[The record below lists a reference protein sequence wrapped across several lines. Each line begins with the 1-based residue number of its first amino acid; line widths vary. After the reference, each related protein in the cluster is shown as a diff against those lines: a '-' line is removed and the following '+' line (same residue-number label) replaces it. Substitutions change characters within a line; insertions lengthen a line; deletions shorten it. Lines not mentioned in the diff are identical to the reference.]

1 MEDLTN
7 KITDL
12 IIKSDEPLK
21 TLKDDNSS
29 LVSFCLFCLLLA
41 MLVNLYII
49 HFKMRLLRHQSPNI
63 KITQARIIKMTIK
76 FNIASNKQNK

>member
-21 TLKDDNSS
+21 TRDMLKTLKDDNSS
-29 LVSFCLFCLLLA
+29 LVRKDINSILYKRRDLFKYEKSKDETVKAPLWS
-41 MLVNLYII
+41 MI
-49 HFKMRLLRHQSPNI
+49 S
-63 KITQARIIKMTIK
+63 
-76 FNIASNKQNK
+76 